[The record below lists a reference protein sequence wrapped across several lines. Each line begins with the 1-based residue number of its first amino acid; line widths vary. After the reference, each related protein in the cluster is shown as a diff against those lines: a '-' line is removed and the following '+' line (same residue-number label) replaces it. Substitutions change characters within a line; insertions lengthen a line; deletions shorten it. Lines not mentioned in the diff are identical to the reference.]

1 MLNSVPKIAIVYL
14 SYHSEPYLGRF
25 VDALLRLN
33 YPWDRLAVVVVDHPH
48 PEFGSSLGALEQEL
62 QSRSA
67 TKLPQVILLPQSEN
81 RGFSGG
87 VNVGIAWA
95 LEQGFDYIFLH
106 NQDGF
111 LAPNALVA
119 LAEAMQLDPTIGAAQ
134 SLMML
139 YPETE
144 KINTAGNTLHYLGFG
159 HVSNMG
165 ELASATPQSV
175 SDIGYAS
182 GGAILLRADLLRQYG
197 VWDEDYFLYHEDVEY
212 SLRLRSVGY
221 RIVVVPASIF
231 YHQYEFSRNPK
242 KWYFMERNRLGVLLT
257 YYMLP
262 TLLLV
267 LPIGLGVELA
277 VLVYATSQGWLVE
290 KIRSYGYWLNPLHWQ
305 RWFAKRK
312 KAQLQRMLKDRELLN
327 YTVGELNFSEAGLG
341 NPLLKYVAYPFV
353 KLYLVFLRK
362 IIFW

>member
-1 MLNSVPKIAIVYL
+1 MLNSVPKIAVVYL

-25 VDALLRLN
+25 VDALARVN
-33 YPWDRLAVVVVDHPH
+33 YPHDRLAVVVVDHPH
-48 PEFGSSLGALEQEL
+48 PKFGSSVGAMEEL
-62 QSRSA
+62 LSRSG
-67 TKLPQVILLPQSEN
+67 KDLPEIILLPQSKN

-87 VNVGIAWA
+87 VNIGIAWA
-95 LEQGFDYIFLH
+95 LEQGFEYIFLH

-111 LAPNALVA
+111 LAPNALIA
-119 LAEAMQLDPTIGAAQ
+119 LVEAMQLDPTIGAAQ

-144 KINTAGNTLHYLGFG
+144 KINTAGNSLHYLGFG
-159 HVSNMG
+159 HVSNGG
-165 ELASATPQSV
+165 ELVGAARQSV

-182 GGAILLRADLLRQYG
+182 GGAVLLRVDLLRQYG

-231 YHQYEFSRNPK
+231 YHQYEFSRNSR
-242 KWYFMERNRLGVLLT
+242 KWYFMERNRFGVMVT
-257 YYMLP
+257 YYKLP
-262 TLLLV
+262 TLLLF
-267 LPIGLGVELA
+267 LPVGFFVELA
-277 VLVYATSQGWLVE
+277 ILFFAASQGWLIE
-290 KIRSYGYWLNPLHWQ
+290 KLRSYGYWLNPLHWQ

-312 KAQLQRMLKDRELLN
+312 KAQLQRMLKDRELLG
-327 YTVGELNFSEAGLG
+327 YTVGELNFSEAGLD
-341 NPLLKYVAYPFV
+341 NPLLKYIAYPV
-353 KLYLVFLRK
+353 VNLYLVFLRK